1 MPLNA
6 HQLSRSQSDALRAL
20 LEDRAATLRRE
31 MKAAL
36 HAPDDGEEAAL
47 PNRHADNEDEGVADL
62 QSDID
67 IASMERDARELV
79 DVVEAL
85 GRMDTSEYGTC
96 IDCGKHIAWA
106 RLQAQPHAKRCIHCE
121 ETRERASAQP
131 TPGL

>member
-85 GRMDTSEYGTC
+85 GRMDKAEYGTC
-96 IDCGKHIAWA
+96 VDCGKHIAWA

-121 ETRERASAQP
+121 EARERASAQS

>member
-6 HQLSRSQSDALRAL
+6 RSLSRSQSEALRTL
-20 LEDRAATLRRE
+20 LEDRAATLRSE
-31 MKAAL
+31 MSAAL

-67 IASMERDARELV
+67 IASMERDAAELV

-85 GRMDTSEYGTC
+85 QRMDRAEYGTC
-96 IDCGKHIAWA
+96 IECGKHIAWA
-106 RLQAQPHAKRCIHCE
+106 RLQAQPHAKRCLHCE
-121 ETRERASAQP
+121 EARERASAQS
-131 TPGL
+131 TPRL

>member
-67 IASMERDARELV
+67 IASMERDAHELV
-79 DVVEAL
+79 DVVQAL
-85 GRMDTSEYGTC
+85 GRMDRSEYGTC

-121 ETRERASAQP
+121 EARERASAQS

>member
-1 MPLNA
+1 MPLNV
-6 HQLSRSQSDALRAL
+6 HSLSRSQSEALRVL
-20 LEDRAATLRRE
+20 LEDRAATLRSE
-31 MKAAL
+31 MNAAL

-85 GRMDTSEYGTC
+85 QRMDKAEYGTC
-96 IDCGKHIAWA
+96 IDCGKPIAWA

-121 ETRERASAQP
+121 EARERASAQS

>member
-6 HQLSRSQSDALRAL
+6 HQLSRSQRDALRAL
-20 LEDRAATLRRE
+20 LEDRAATLRGE

-67 IASMERDARELV
+67 IASMERDATELV
-79 DVVEAL
+79 GVVEAL
-85 GRMDTSEYGTC
+85 QRMDRAEYGTC
-96 IDCGKHIAWA
+96 IECGKHIAWA

-121 ETRERASAQP
+121 EARERASAQS

>member
-6 HQLSRSQSDALRAL
+6 RRLSRSQSEALRAL
-20 LEDRAATLRRE
+20 LEARAAKLRRE
-31 MKAAL
+31 LDQAL
-36 HAPDDGEEAAL
+36 HAPDDGEHAAL

-67 IASMERDARELV
+67 VASMERDARELV

-85 GRMDTSEYGTC
+85 ERMDRSEYGTC
-96 IDCGKHIAWA
+96 IDCGRHIAWA
-106 RLQAQPHAKRCIHCE
+106 RLQAQPHAKRCIRCE
-121 ETRERASAQP
+121 EARERARAQA

>member
-1 MPLNA
+1 MPLNT
-6 HQLSRSQSDALRAL
+6 HQLSRSQSEALRAL

-36 HAPDDGEEAAL
+36 HAPDDGDEAAL

-79 DVVEAL
+79 DIVEAL
-85 GRMDTSEYGTC
+85 QRMERAEYGTC
-96 IDCGKHIAWA
+96 VDCGKHIAWA

-121 ETRERASAQP
+121 EARERASAQS

>member
-6 HQLSRSQSDALRAL
+6 HALSRSQSGALRAL
-20 LEDRAATLRRE
+20 LEDRAATLRGE
-31 MKAAL
+31 LNTAL

-47 PNRHADNEDEGVADL
+47 PNRHADNEDEGAADL

-79 DVVEAL
+79 EIVEAL
-85 GRMDTSEYGTC
+85 QRMDRAEYGAC

-121 ETRERASAQP
+121 EARERARAEP
-131 TPGL
+131 IPAL

>member
-1 MPLNA
+1 LNT

-67 IASMERDARELV
+67 IASMEREARELV
-79 DVVEAL
+79 DIVEAL
-85 GRMDTSEYGTC
+85 QRMDKAEYGTC
-96 IDCGKHIAWA
+96 VDCGKHIAWA

-121 ETRERASAQP
+121 EARERASAQS

>member
-6 HQLSRSQSDALRAL
+6 HPLSRSQSDALRAL

-79 DVVEAL
+79 DIVEAL
-85 GRMDTSEYGTC
+85 QRMDDAEYGAC
-96 IDCGKHIAWA
+96 IDCGKAIAWA

-121 ETRERASAQP
+121 EARERASAQS

>member
-85 GRMDTSEYGTC
+85 ERMDRSEYGTC

-121 ETRERASAQP
+121 EARERASAQP

>member
-1 MPLNA
+1 MNT

-67 IASMERDARELV
+67 IASMEREARELV
-79 DVVEAL
+79 DIVEAL
-85 GRMDTSEYGTC
+85 QRMDKAEYGTC
-96 IDCGKHIAWA
+96 VDCGKHIAWA

-121 ETRERASAQP
+121 EARERASAQS

>member
-1 MPLNA
+1 MPLNT
-6 HQLSRSQSDALRAL
+6 HQLSRSQSEALRAL
-20 LEDRAATLRRE
+20 LEARAANLRRE
-31 MKAAL
+31 LDQAL
-36 HAPDDGEEAAL
+36 HDPDDGEEAAL

-67 IASMERDARELV
+67 VASMERDAQELV
-79 DVVEAL
+79 DIVEAL
-85 GRMDTSEYGTC
+85 ARMARAEYGTC

-121 ETRERASAQP
+121 EARERATAQS

>member
-6 HQLSRSQSDALRAL
+6 HQLSRSQSEALRVL
-20 LEDRAATLRRE
+20 LEDRAATLRSE

-47 PNRHADNEDEGVADL
+47 PNRYADNEDEGVADL

-79 DVVEAL
+79 DIVEAL
-85 GRMDTSEYGTC
+85 QRMDKAEYGAC
-96 IDCGKHIAWA
+96 VDCGKHIAWA

-121 ETRERASAQP
+121 EARERASAQA

>member
-6 HQLSRSQSDALRAL
+6 HALSQSQSEALRAL
-20 LEDRAATLRRE
+20 LEDRAKTLRHE
-31 MKAAL
+31 MNAAL

-67 IASMERDARELV
+67 IASVERDARELV
-79 DVVEAL
+79 DIVEAL
-85 GRMDTSEYGTC
+85 QRMDHAEYGTC
-96 IDCGKHIAWA
+96 IDCGKNIAWA

-121 ETRERASAQP
+121 EARERARAQP
-131 TPGL
+131 TPAL

>member
-20 LEDRAATLRRE
+20 LEDRAATLRSE

-67 IASMERDARELV
+67 IASMERDAAELV

-85 GRMDTSEYGTC
+85 QRMDRAEYGTC
-96 IDCGKHIAWA
+96 IECGKHIAWA
-106 RLQAQPHAKRCIHCE
+106 RLQAQPHAKRCLHCE
-121 ETRERASAQP
+121 EARERASAQS
-131 TPGL
+131 TPRL

>member
-1 MPLNA
+1 MPLNT

-79 DVVEAL
+79 DIVEAL
-85 GRMDTSEYGTC
+85 VRMDKAEYGTC
-96 IDCGKHIAWA
+96 VDCGKHIAWA

-121 ETRERASAQP
+121 EARERASAQS